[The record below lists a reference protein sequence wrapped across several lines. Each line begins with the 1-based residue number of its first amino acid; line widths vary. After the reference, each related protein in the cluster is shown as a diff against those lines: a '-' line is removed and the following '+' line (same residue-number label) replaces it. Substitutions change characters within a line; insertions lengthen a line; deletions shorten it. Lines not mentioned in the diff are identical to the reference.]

1 MTVIVAGGGIA
12 GMAMALT
19 CHQLD
24 IPVVV
29 HESVARLEPLGVGI
43 NLQPNAVRE
52 LYDLGLQEALEE
64 IGVQAKEW
72 ALVGRNGNDVW
83 AEPRGRDAGYRWP
96 QYSIHRGKLQMLL
109 YDEVINR
116 LGPSSVITGSRFLR
130 YDSNKDLVTAYFLNE
145 VGEIKEVQGS
155 VLIGADG
162 LHSAVRSQMHPNE
175 ESPIWGGAVM
185 WRGTSQAKPIRTG
198 ASFVLVGKLEQR
210 FVCYPISKPDP
221 DTGLATINWI
231 AELTYDTEEDW
242 GNSDWNTKVHIDKFL
257 NSFEDWSFDWLDI
270 PSLIKGASAVFEYP
284 MVDRN
289 PLENWVDDRCV
300 VIGDAAHPMYP
311 VGSNGAS
318 QAIIDARLLGAA
330 FLQHGVQPTSL
341 LAYQNTTIESINQ
354 LVLRNR
360 GAGPIGILGLVEERC
375 GGIFENIEDII
386 PREEIEDY
394 MSKYKA
400 AAGFAIDALNAAPP
414 TIAI

>member
-29 HESVARLEPLGVGI
+29 HESVAQLEPLGVGI

-52 LYDLGLQEALEE
+52 LYDLGLQEALED

-116 LGPSSVITGSRFLR
+116 LGPGSVITGSRFLR
-130 YDSNKDLVTAYFLNE
+130 YDSNKDFVTAYFLNE
-145 VGEIKEVQGS
+145 GGEIKEVQGS

-175 ESPIWGGAVM
+175 GGPIWGGAVM
-185 WRGTSQAKPIRTG
+185 WRGTSP
-198 ASFVLVGKLEQR
+198 V
-210 FVCYPISKPDP
+210 
-221 DTGLATINWI
+221 
-231 AELTYDTEEDW
+231 TY
-242 GNSDWNTKVHIDKFL
+242 
-257 NSFEDWSFDWLDI
+257 
-270 PSLIKGASAVFEYP
+270 
-284 MVDRN
+284 
-289 PLENWVDDRCV
+289 
-300 VIGDAAHPMYP
+300 
-311 VGSNGAS
+311 
-318 QAIIDARLLGAA
+318 
-330 FLQHGVQPTSL
+330 
-341 LAYQNTTIESINQ
+341 
-354 LVLRNR
+354 
-360 GAGPIGILGLVEERC
+360 
-375 GGIFENIEDII
+375 
-386 PREEIEDY
+386 
-394 MSKYKA
+394 
-400 AAGFAIDALNAAPP
+400 
-414 TIAI
+414 

>member
-1 MTVIVAGGGIA
+1 
-12 GMAMALT
+12 
-19 CHQLD
+19 
-24 IPVVV
+24 
-29 HESVARLEPLGVGI
+29 
-43 NLQPNAVRE
+43 
-52 LYDLGLQEALEE
+52 
-64 IGVQAKEW
+64 
-72 ALVGRNGNDVW
+72 
-83 AEPRGRDAGYRWP
+83 
-96 QYSIHRGKLQMLL
+96 
-109 YDEVINR
+109 
-116 LGPSSVITGSRFLR
+116 
-130 YDSNKDLVTAYFLNE
+130 
-145 VGEIKEVQGS
+145 
-155 VLIGADG
+155 
-162 LHSAVRSQMHPNE
+162 
-175 ESPIWGGAVM
+175 M

-400 AAGFAIDALNAAPP
+400 AAGFAIEALNAAPP

>member
-130 YDSNKDLVTAYFLNE
+130 YDSNKDLV
-145 VGEIKEVQGS
+145 
-155 VLIGADG
+155 
-162 LHSAVRSQMHPNE
+162 
-175 ESPIWGGAVM
+175 
-185 WRGTSQAKPIRTG
+185 
-198 ASFVLVGKLEQR
+198 
-210 FVCYPISKPDP
+210 
-221 DTGLATINWI
+221 
-231 AELTYDTEEDW
+231 
-242 GNSDWNTKVHIDKFL
+242 ID
-257 NSFEDWSFDWLDI
+257 
-270 PSLIKGASAVFEYP
+270 
-284 MVDRN
+284 
-289 PLENWVDDRCV
+289 V
-300 VIGDAAHPMYP
+300 V
-311 VGSNGAS
+311 
-318 QAIIDARLLGAA
+318 
-330 FLQHGVQPTSL
+330 
-341 LAYQNTTIESINQ
+341 E
-354 LVLRNR
+354 
-360 GAGPIGILGLVEERC
+360 
-375 GGIFENIEDII
+375 
-386 PREEIEDY
+386 
-394 MSKYKA
+394 
-400 AAGFAIDALNAAPP
+400 
-414 TIAI
+414 